1 MTKER
6 FGSVFLFVVA
16 VYALVQ
22 SSRLPMGEW
31 NQPGPGV
38 FPLALSILLSIISI
52 SLFFSSTDAAKLNWK
67 DSLSRQKK
75 AWSIVGLTAGFILC
89 FDWLGFVLTA
99 GLYLFILFFR
109 ISRLSFVY
117 ATALAVGL
125 TGAGW
130 YFFVKILTLKLPTGL
145 WRLL

>member
-6 FGSVFLFVVA
+6 FGSVLLLVVA
-16 VYALVQ
+16 VYALIH

-38 FPLALSILLSIISI
+38 FPLVLSILLSIIGI
-52 SLFFSSTDAAKLNWK
+52 SLFFVSTEDAKLNWK

-75 AWSIVGLTAGFILC
+75 AWAIVGLTAGFILC
-89 FDWLGFVLTA
+89 FDWLGFVPTT
-99 GLYLFILFFR
+99 GLYLFILFSR
-109 ISRLSFVY
+109 ISRLPFVY
-117 ATALAVGL
+117 ATALAVGI

-130 YFFVKILTLKLPTGL
+130 YFFVRILTLQLPPGL
-145 WRLL
+145 WRL